1 VSLLPESRARIERS
15 GYRALLAVPLVAHDR
30 ILGALAVGDRE
41 GRVFTGD
48 DQQLVQGFADQA
60 ALALANAELFQ
71 ETRARLNQTRRLA
84 ELSQLVTSS
93 LDQRLVLDFVAE
105 AALDLLEVDLARLW
119 LVEGTD
125 GHLRLAASRAVG
137 ELPVEGGVELL
148 PPGAGLAGWV
158 VKERRSRSAPDLL
171 SDPQV
176 FQKDWFIKAG
186 IVSQLV
192 VPLVAGDAAIG
203 ALVVSTR
210 TRRVFDREDVEL
222 MEIFA
227 AKAAIALSNARL
239 YRDAREAYEQ
249 LARAQELLTQAQ
261 KMDAVGRLAG
271 GIAHDFNN
279 LLTVIIGR
287 LDAMLEDLPQDDARR
302 GDLDLIAGAA
312 ERASALTRQLLA
324 FSRRQALAPTVVDLN
339 KVVADVSLLLRRLI
353 GEDIEI
359 VTTLAPG
366 SAPVRADRGQVEQ
379 VLVNLAANAR
389 DAMPGGGRLTISTE
403 RVEVMD
409 PPPPGVDAASGTFVL
424 LAVTDTG
431 HGMDA
436 DTRRRVFDPFFTTKE
451 VGRGTGLGLAT
462 VYGIVKQ
469 HDGHIA
475 VDSSPGAGASFR
487 IYVPLAEGDTIA
499 TAASAAPRP
508 AGSETI
514 LLVEDEQQV
523 RLLARQVLEAAGY
536 RVIEAALPADALRI
550 VEEWPEPIH
559 LLVTDLVMP
568 QMSGRAVADTVC
580 RARPAI
586 KVVFISGYSADAAE
600 LATDLEGPGR
610 GFLAKPFTGRALALK
625 VREVLDRH

>member
-1 VSLLPESRARIERS
+1 MSLLPESRARIERS

-366 SAPVRADRGQVEQ
+366 SAPVRADRGQV
-379 VLVNLAANAR
+379 
-389 DAMPGGGRLTISTE
+389 
-403 RVEVMD
+403 
-409 PPPPGVDAASGTFVL
+409 
-424 LAVTDTG
+424 
-431 HGMDA
+431 
-436 DTRRRVFDPFFTTKE
+436 
-451 VGRGTGLGLAT
+451 
-462 VYGIVKQ
+462 
-469 HDGHIA
+469 
-475 VDSSPGAGASFR
+475 
-487 IYVPLAEGDTIA
+487 
-499 TAASAAPRP
+499 
-508 AGSETI
+508 
-514 LLVEDEQQV
+514 
-523 RLLARQVLEAAGY
+523 
-536 RVIEAALPADALRI
+536 
-550 VEEWPEPIH
+550 
-559 LLVTDLVMP
+559 
-568 QMSGRAVADTVC
+568 
-580 RARPAI
+580 
-586 KVVFISGYSADAAE
+586 
-600 LATDLEGPGR
+600 
-610 GFLAKPFTGRALALK
+610 
-625 VREVLDRH
+625 